1 MKRSLKIPRDNVS
14 QSVKQLGRKTF
25 EPEETLFTRGDM
37 PDTVRRIKE
46 DIDRSKDPDI
56 LERHKAR
63 WNSSVDATKQFDKDL
78 NSMRAAMHKV
88 RSIFMGNTEINSF
101 LRNRS
106 EQGNINFQ
114 HSLSKSDLLILLI

>member
-1 MKRSLKIPRDNVS
+1 MMKRTMKIPRDNVS

-25 EPEETLFTRGDM
+25 EPEESIFSRQDM
-37 PDTVRRIKE
+37 PNTVRRIKE

-78 NSMRAAMHKV
+78 NSMSAAMHKV
-88 RSIFMGNTEINSF
+88 GFFVCYIGINSF
-101 LRNRS
+101 LKIGENRR
-106 EQGNINFQ
+106 I
-114 HSLSKSDLLILLI
+114 